1 MKRYANLDGRCGVL
15 EFEIGPDWI
24 LLRFRDRP
32 ELYLY
37 NRDKPGIGK
46 VLQMKRL
53 ALAGRGLT
61 TFVNQRVRDNYA
73 ERILPGGL
81 RGAAANGAPTPPAG
95 PRPRP

>member
-1 MKRYANLDGRCGVL
+1 MRRYANLDGHAGVS
-15 EFEIGPDWI
+15 EYQIGPDWI

-61 TFVNQRVRDNYA
+61 TFVNQRVRENYA
-73 ERILPGGL
+73 QCI
-81 RGAAANGAPTPPAG
+81 PASEALEEDG
-95 PRPRP
+95 H

>member
-1 MKRYANLDGRCGVL
+1 MRRYANLDGHAGVV
-15 EFEIGPDWI
+15 EYDIGPDWI

-53 ALAGRGLT
+53 AVAGRGLT
-61 TFVNQRVRDNYA
+61 MFVNQRVRENYA
-73 ERILPGGL
+73 ERI
-81 RGAAANGAPTPPAG
+81 PADSEALHEHG
-95 PRPRP
+95 HRSGE

>member
-1 MKRYANLDGRCGVL
+1 MRRYANLDGRAGVL
-15 EFEIGPDWI
+15 EYEIGPDWI
-24 LLRFRDRP
+24 MLRFRDRP

-61 TFVNQRVRDNYA
+61 TFVNQHVRENYA
-73 ERILPGGL
+73 QRIL
-81 RGAAANGAPTPPAG
+81 AADSPV
-95 PRPRP
+95 